1 MSGSG
6 CEIEGDESCPDNT
19 FPATEFA
26 GFFDDDGVEGA
37 DDDEEWVMPAESG
50 SEKPKS
56 KSVKLEW
63 SDTRAYIRSLV
74 EEMDFRRLSIR
85 DAHHLLV
92 AMFIKGGGNPEDQCI
107 SYGSVERIIDEVR
120 AEADARAK
128 EQEFP
133 ERGVVHFDGVKV
145 TLGAKHGNRRVE
157 HVAVTVTGLGKEH
170 HIGIFEVSNGTGN
183 DVIFFAFLFD

>member
-6 CEIEGDESCPDNT
+6 CEIEGGESCPDTT
-19 FPATEFA
+19 FPAMEFA
-26 GFFDDDGVEGA
+26 GFFDDDGIEGD
-37 DDDEEWVMPAESG
+37 DDDEEWVMPAEPG
-50 SEKPKS
+50 STKS
-56 KSVKLEW
+56 KSKAVQLEW
-63 SDTRAYIRSLV
+63 SDTRSYIRSLV

-85 DAHHLLV
+85 DAHHILV
-92 AMFIKGGGNPEDQCI
+92 SMFIKGGGNPEDQSI
-107 SYGSVERIIDEVR
+107 SYGSVERIVQEVR

-157 HVAVTVTGLGKEH
+157 HVAVTVTGLGEEH
-170 HIGIFEVSNGTGN
+170 HLGIFEASNGTGK
-183 DVIFFAFLFD
+183 